1 MASLV
6 PIKIYGKTG
15 PNPPKIAMTVRE
27 LGLPHE
33 IIYVDY
39 AVVKT
44 PEYTS
49 MNPNG
54 RLPIIQD
61 PNTGLTVWESG
72 AIIEYLLENYD
83 KDNKLG
89 FPKGSK
95 EAWEA
100 KMWLFFQ
107 VSGQGPYYGQA
118 HYFTKKHHE
127 PLAFPIER
135 YTTEIKRITSVLED
149 HLKQQPKGE
158 DGPWLVGGK
167 FSYADL
173 AFVPWQYMTYDWLAD
188 FVDLKEYTIVADWIA
203 RAMKREAIGLVM
215 PGAMTPYTGK

>member
-1 MASLV
+1 
-6 PIKIYGKTG
+6 
-15 PNPPKIAMTVRE
+15 MTVRE
-27 LGLPHE
+27 LALPHE

-44 PEYTS
+44 PPYTD

-54 RLPIIQD
+54 RLPIIED
-61 PNTGLTVWESG
+61 PNTGITLWESG
-72 AIIEYLLENYD
+72 AIIEYLVETYD
-83 KDNKLG
+83 KDGKLG

-100 KMWLFFQ
+100 KMWLYFQ
-107 VSGQGPYYGQA
+107 VSGQGPYFGQA

-135 YTTEIKRITSVLED
+135 YTTEIRRVTSVLEG
-149 HLKQQPKGE
+149 HLKKQPKGE

-173 AFVPWQYMTYDWLAD
+173 SFVPWQYMTYHWLAD
-188 FVDLKEYTIVADWIA
+188 VVDISEYTVVADWIA
-203 RAMKREAIGLVM
+203 RAMKREAIGPVM
-215 PGAMTPYTGK
+215 PGAMTPHKGN

>member
-1 MASLV
+1 
-6 PIKIYGKTG
+6 
-15 PNPPKIAMTVRE
+15 MTVRE
-27 LGLPHE
+27 LALPHE

-39 AVVKT
+39 SLVKT
-44 PEYTS
+44 PPYTD

-54 RLPIIQD
+54 RLPIIED
-61 PNTGLTVWESG
+61 PNTGITLWESG
-72 AIIEYLLENYD
+72 AIIEYLVETYD
-83 KDNKLG
+83 KDGKLG

-95 EAWEA
+95 EAWQA

-135 YTTEIKRITSVLED
+135 YTKEIRRVTSVLEE
-149 HLKQQPKGE
+149 HLKTQPKGE

-167 FSYADL
+167 FSFADL
-173 AFVPWQYMTYDWLAD
+173 SFVPWQYMTYHWLAD
-188 FVDLKEYTIVADWIA
+188 VVDITEYTLVADWIA
-203 RAMKREAIGLVM
+203 RAMKREAIGPVM
-215 PGAMTPYTGK
+215 PGAMTPHKGN